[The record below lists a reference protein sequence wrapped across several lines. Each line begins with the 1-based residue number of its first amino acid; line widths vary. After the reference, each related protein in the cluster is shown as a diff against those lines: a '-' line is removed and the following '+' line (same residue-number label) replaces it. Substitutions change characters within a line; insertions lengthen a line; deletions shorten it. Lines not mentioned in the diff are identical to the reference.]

1 MPDYCGTNDCINLF
15 EDFSTL
21 AAGTTATAL
30 ITEASREVT
39 AEVNNFHE
47 APIPLSGGTYSYYV
61 VRAAALKTVYL
72 AADRRFADQYEVEE
86 GWWGK
91 YNTRFMDIIDRM
103 RSGKISLEADVSPWE
118 RGIGP
123 IEEKANGTISAPD
136 AGMAESNAAIEGAY
150 YTGHDMPRTFVVE
163 LDGDGSTIAGQTFK
177 WKYIYGSQ
185 WEDETID
192 CSWDWTTLAHG
203 AAVRFIDSGTFA
215 VGQQWEI
222 PTNPINYDRNKN
234 HSTIT
239 GYMVRG

>member
-1 MPDYCGTNDCINLF
+1 MPDYHGTNDCINLY
-15 EDFSTL
+15 EDYSSY
-21 AAGTTATAL
+21 AAGTVASAL
-30 ITEASREVT
+30 ITESSRWLT

-61 VRAAALKTVYL
+61 VRASALENIYL
-72 AADRRFADQYEVEE
+72 AIGRRSDDMHEEVE
-86 GWWGK
+86 GWWYK
-91 YNTRFMDIIDRM
+91 YHVRAMDIVDRM
-103 RSGKISLEADVSPWE
+103 RAGKISLEADVSPWE

-123 IEEKANGTISAPD
+123 IEPKANGTITAPD
-136 AGMAESNAAIEGAY
+136 DGMAESNAAIEGAY

-163 LDGDGSTIAGQTFK
+163 LDGEGSTIAGQTFK
-177 WKYIYGSQ
+177 WKYLHGSK

-192 CSWDWTTLAHG
+192 CSWDWTGLDYG
-203 AAVRFIDSGTFA
+203 VNIRFVDSGTFA